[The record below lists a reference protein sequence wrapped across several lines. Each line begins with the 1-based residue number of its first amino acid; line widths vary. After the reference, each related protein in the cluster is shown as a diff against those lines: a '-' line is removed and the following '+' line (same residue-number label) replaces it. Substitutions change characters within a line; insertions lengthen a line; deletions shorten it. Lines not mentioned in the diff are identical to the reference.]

1 MWKIDEL
8 FKNDVFKNHFYWFEI
23 KNFKSF
29 FKKKIIKVIEN
40 YENSSDNQKNAHLV
54 GLFKK
59 NIKVE
64 QCSEL
69 VDLCPLYFSKV
80 ELLSQLND
88 EWFQKTG
95 VVSVYFKALKI
106 R

>member
-1 MWKIDEL
+1 M
-8 FKNDVFKNHFYWFEI
+8 
-23 KNFKSF
+23 
-29 FKKKIIKVIEN
+29 
-40 YENSSDNQKNAHLV
+40 